1 MKYLIILLVTYSQL
15 VHAETYSCS
24 SELSRYGRPG
34 ELEIASFVR
43 KGKSFERIGKTDT
56 LKLEIIH
63 ENSND
68 IFLAKFNKFD
78 DQTKLYLVTISK
90 VKKSYTETYFSVD
103 DAIYPEKNKPIWG
116 NCVNF

>member
-1 MKYLIILLVTYSQL
+1 MKYLIILLIAYSEL
-15 VHAETYSCS
+15 VQAETYSCS
-24 SELSRYGRPG
+24 GELSRYGRPG

-43 KGKSFERIGKTDT
+43 MGKSFERIGKTDR
-56 LKLEIIH
+56 LKFEIIH

-68 IFLAKFNKFD
+68 IFLAKFDKFT

-103 DAIYPEKNKPIWG
+103 DAMYPEKNKPIWG
-116 NCVNF
+116 SCVSF